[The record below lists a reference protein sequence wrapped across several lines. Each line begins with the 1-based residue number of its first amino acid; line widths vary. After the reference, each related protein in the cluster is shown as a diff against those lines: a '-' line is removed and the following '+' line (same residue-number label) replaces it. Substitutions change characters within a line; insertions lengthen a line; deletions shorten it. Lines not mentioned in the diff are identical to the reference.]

1 MSVEEFEAE
10 LQRRKVPTTA
20 YSIGSDDTEAY
31 CLVHEL
37 DGWHVY
43 YSERGNRNSE
53 RVHAAESAAC
63 QDLLERL
70 LRDGTVQRWIDEHRD

>member
-1 MSVEEFEAE
+1 MRVGELEVE
-10 LQRRKVPTTA
+10 LQRRRVPAIA
-20 YSIGSDDTEAY
+20 YSIGRDANEAY
-31 CLVHEL
+31 CLVREL

-53 RVHAAESAAC
+53 RVHAAESVAC

-70 LRDGTVQRWIDEHRD
+70 LRDGSVQRWIDERRE